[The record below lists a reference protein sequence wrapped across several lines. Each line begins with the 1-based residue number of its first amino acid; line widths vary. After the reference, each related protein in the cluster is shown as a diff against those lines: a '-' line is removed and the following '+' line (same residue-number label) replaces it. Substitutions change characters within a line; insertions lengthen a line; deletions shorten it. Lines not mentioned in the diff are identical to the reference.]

1 MPLLIALFITL
12 FCIHPAFAK
21 NESVWSAFSCFTN
34 VCVQE
39 DELIPSKRFNVTV
52 GTLRVTYLYS
62 STLEDDYYISFE
74 NLGLERMVVGSS
86 FE

>member
-1 MPLLIALFITL
+1 MTVHHLSI
-12 FCIHPAFAK
+12 AK

-34 VCVQE
+34 DCVQE
-39 DELIPSKRFNVTV
+39 DGLIPSKRFNNTV

-62 STLEDDYYISFE
+62 LTLEDDHYISFE
-74 NLGLERMVVGSS
+74 NLGLERMVIGPS